1 MSTKHVVFFGES
13 SFRYLVYILSIS
25 LIGTYI
31 LVAPAFATTI
41 INTATFSGTISST
54 TLFPS
59 ISVRAPVDITYLKG
73 LDYHV
78 QWSNPSHNGYIA
90 MSPSSEVTLD
100 LGQTDNTVVMTGVV
114 SALSSVVAGDTGN
127 VAVGHTLKITANLN
141 GYPFSSTWTVQDL
154 TNGASMTGPL
164 SSQSIQYFT
173 QTTDT
178 TAPSTSF
185 SQPSSGATVIG
196 SQPVN
201 IFASDNIGVTKVEF
215 YVDGALKSSLTTA
228 NGGTNTYSFTWDST
242 KVTNGSHTL
251 MSKAYD
257 AAGNVGTSSITV
269 SVSNTVTV
277 TDTTAPTVSISAPT
291 AGSYLNTL
299 SPSIKGAASDNIAV
313 SKVQVSIDNGAYV
326 TATGTTSW
334 SYSASLSQATH
345 TIKVQSTDTSG
356 LVSSTVSDT
365 FTIDTTAP
373 TAPKITS
380 PVTGTTTSSTT
391 ITIAGTAEAYST
403 VSIYDGST
411 LKSSIAASST
421 GTFSTTV
428 SLLAGSH
435 SITAKSTD
443 KAGNASPPSTAV
455 SLTISSTTSTTDTIA
470 PTVSITSPAAN
481 SWQRGTIT
489 VSVSATDNIA
499 VSSVQLYIDG
509 VLFATDTSSPYSFS
523 IGTTGRATGGHVL
536 KAVAIDTSK
545 NQASVQITINVDNT
559 PPSLTVPSSI
569 TAQATSIS
577 GAKIGF
583 SVSASDNVG
592 ISTIT
597 CTPSSGATFP
607 VGTSTVT
614 CTAKDLA
621 GNTVTKS
628 FSITVIDSVPPT
640 VSIIS
645 PTSGSTLA
653 GSATISIA
661 ATDNT
666 AVARVEVYI
675 DGSLSATLISS
686 PYSYTIAKNGP
697 HTVYAKAYDKYGNSA
712 ISTSIQIKVT
722 G

>member
-1 MSTKHVVFFGES
+1 MSEIPKRGSMFTHRVLLTLFASVA
-13 SFRYLVYILSIS
+13 LLSASIF
-25 LIGTYI
+25 
-31 LVAPAFATTI
+31 VAPAFATTI

-257 AAGNVGTSSITV
+257 AAGNVGTSSISVTV
-269 SVSNTVTV
+269 SNSVTV

-299 SPSIKGAASDNIAV
+299 TPTMKGSSSDNVAV
-313 SKVQVSIDNGAYV
+313 AKVQVSIDNGAYQL
-326 TATGTTSW
+326 ASGTTSW

-345 TIKVQSTDTSG
+345 TIQVKSTDTSG
-356 LVSSTVSDT
+356 LISTTATDT

-373 TAPKITS
+373 AAPKITS
-380 PVTGTTTSSTT
+380 PASGTSTTSTI

-403 VSIYDGST
+403 VRIYDGTT
-411 LKSSIAASST
+411 LKASTVASST
-421 GTFSTTV
+421 GTFSTAI
-428 SLLAGSH
+428 SLAAGSH
-435 SITAKSTD
+435 SITAKATD
-443 KAGNASPPSTAV
+443 KAGNVSPSSTAI
-455 SLTISSTTSTTDTIA
+455 SLTVSSTTSTTDTIA

-489 VSVSATDNIA
+489 VSVSATDNVA
-499 VSSVQLYIDG
+499 VGSVQLYVDG

-523 IGTTGRATGGHVL
+523 LGTAGLATGGHAL
-536 KAVAIDTSK
+536 KAVAIDMSK
-545 NQASVQITINVDNT
+545 NQASLQITMNVDNV

-577 GAKIGF
+577 GAKVSF

-597 CTPSSGATFP
+597 CTPSSGSTFA
-607 VGTSTVT
+607 VGTTTVT

-621 GNTVTKS
+621 GNTVAKS
-628 FSITVIDSVPPT
+628 FSITVIDTVSPT
-640 VSIIS
+640 VSIVS
-645 PTSGSTLA
+645 PLTGSTFA
-653 GSATISIA
+653 GSATISISA
-661 ATDNT
+661 RDNT
-666 AVARVEVYI
+666 AVAKVEVYV
-675 DGSLSATLISS
+675 DGSLSATLSSS
-686 PYSYTIAKNGP
+686 PYSYTIVKNGP

-712 ISTSIQIKVT
+712 ISASVQIKIT